1 MVLYITRF
9 PLCFISQFPY
19 KIKLTKIS
27 HLYYDYKRSTTAS
40 ESTFGSAV
48 AELSQNGG
56 GNCGGGRPERVL
68 ERSCSGLRAPL
79 SAFWTFSHTRSHSA
93 DASFQS
99 ATMVKGRQGERVRL
113 YVRGT
118 ILGYK
123 RSKSNQYPNTSLIQ
137 IEGVNTQEE
146 VAWYLGK
153 RMAYIYKA
161 KVKKNGSHYRCIWGK
176 VTRPHGNSGVVRA
189 KFKSNLPPKSMGTR
203 VRVMMYPS
211 NI

>member
-1 MVLYITRF
+1 
-9 PLCFISQFPY
+9 
-19 KIKLTKIS
+19 
-27 HLYYDYKRSTTAS
+27 
-40 ESTFGSAV
+40 
-48 AELSQNGG
+48 
-56 GNCGGGRPERVL
+56 
-68 ERSCSGLRAPL
+68 
-79 SAFWTFSHTRSHSA
+79 
-93 DASFQS
+93 
-99 ATMVKGRQGERVRL
+99 MVKGRQGERVRL

-137 IEGVNTQEE
+137 IERVNTKEE
-146 VAWYLGK
+146 VAWYAGK

-189 KFKSNLPPKSMGTR
+189 KFKSNLPPKSMVSVLHCYYLMDFSTMCFRSYFIFLFPLQGDL
-203 VRVMMYPS
+203 VRVFMYPS